1 MKKLWEIPF
10 LEHLDLGSIF
20 GHMKDN
26 WHHNTGH
33 GQDKDHGNGHD
44 WWHWDDNDCNDTDN
58 DPILDS

>member
-33 GQDKDHGNGHD
+33 GHGHDKGHD
-44 WWHWDDNDCNDTDN
+44 WWHWDDDDCNDTDN